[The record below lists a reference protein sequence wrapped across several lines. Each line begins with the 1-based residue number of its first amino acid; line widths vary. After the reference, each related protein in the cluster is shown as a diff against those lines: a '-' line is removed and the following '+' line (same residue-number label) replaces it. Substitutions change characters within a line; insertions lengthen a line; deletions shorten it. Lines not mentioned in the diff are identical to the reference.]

1 MRIPFDSLT
10 LAAVVGELRRLVG
23 CRVQQASQ
31 PDDTTLVLGLYGPG
45 GESWLLLSWHAEIAR
60 VHLSFRKPRNAPI
73 PSGLLQAVRAH
84 VVGGR
89 LESVEQ
95 QGFDRVVRLS
105 FRGPKGRRDLVLEA
119 MGKHSNLAL
128 LDDGGRILSC
138 GKVVG
143 RSKSRRPVLPGH
155 PYAPPPFAARPSL
168 LDATDP
174 SGLEDREGAS
184 PFLLKWIRAHP
195 GGFDAAMTD
204 VRAAAGGAAGAY
216 LSPGH
221 GAYPLNPA
229 ALGLEAFERPSISVA
244 LDQHYSAHLVRVSF
258 EQARSSLEGQLRRV
272 LAARLRALEGVRQG
286 LEEAAEA
293 DSVTRQAELILA
305 FGPSTEPGSRSVP
318 AFDAEGRPVEL
329 TIDAEAGWLGTAE
342 RLFAKAK
349 RLKAAAR
356 ELAIRMG
363 RLTEEIGDLEAYLA
377 KLGSA
382 SQLRE
387 VEEVREVA
395 AARRW
400 LSQQRSSKG
409 GEAERAFDG
418 HRIREVSGPAGVV
431 ALVGLNAE
439 ANDYLTT
446 RVAKP
451 NDLWLHVRGAVSA
464 HVVIPTGNRPERIT
478 REQLEWAA
486 RLAVEN
492 SPSKHSGF
500 VPVDY
505 TLKKHVRKPR
515 GSSPGAVFYTH
526 EKTIHVER
534 EKGASAT

>member
-10 LAAVVGELRRLVG
+10 LAAVVAEVRRMVG

-31 PDDTTLVLGLYGPG
+31 PDADTLVLSLYGPG
-45 GESWLLLSWHAEIAR
+45 GESWLLLSWHAEFAR
-60 VHLSFRKPRNAPI
+60 MHLSFRKPRNAPA
-73 PSGLLQAVRAH
+73 PPGLLQAVRAH

-95 QGFDRVVRLS
+95 EGFDRIARLS
-105 FRGPKGRRDLVLEA
+105 FRGPKGRRQIVLEA

-128 LDDGGRILSC
+128 LDEAGRILSC

-143 RSKSRRPVLPGH
+143 RSKSRRPLVPGQ
-155 PYAPPPFAARPSL
+155 PYSPPPFDPKPSL
-168 LDATDP
+168 LDAAEP
-174 SGLEDREGAS
+174 SDLEHREGAS
-184 PFLLKWIRAHP
+184 PFLLKWIRTHGA
-195 GGFDAAMTD
+195 GFDAAIAE
-204 VRAAAGGAAGAY
+204 VRAAAAGAGGAY

-221 GAYPLNPA
+221 GAYPLDPRP
-229 ALGLEAFERPSISVA
+229 LGLESFARPSISVA
-244 LDQHYSAHLVRVSF
+244 LDQHYSAHLVRVAF
-258 EQARSSLEGQLRRV
+258 EQARSSLEGQLRRI
-272 LAARLRALEGVRQG
+272 LEARRRALEGVRQG
-286 LEEAAEA
+286 LDESDAAE
-293 DSVTRQAELILA
+293 VLTRQAELLLA
-305 FGPSTEPGSRSVP
+305 FGPSAEAGSHTVT
-318 AFDAEGRPVEL
+318 AFDADGRPVEL
-329 TIDAEAGWLGTAE
+329 AFDPEAGWLGTAE
-342 RLFAKAK
+342 RLFARAK

-356 ELAIRMG
+356 ELGIRKV
-363 RLTEEIGDLEAYLA
+363 RLTEELGDLEAALQ
-377 KLGSA
+377 KLRTA
-382 SQLRE
+382 TQMRE
-387 VEEVREVA
+387 VEEVRELA

-400 LSQQRSSKG
+400 LSQQQPGKA
-409 GEAERAFDG
+409 GEAERPFEG
-418 HRIREVSGPAGVV
+418 HRVREVHGPGGVV

-464 HVVIPTGNRPERIT
+464 HVVIPTGNRPERVT

-515 GSSPGAVFYTH
+515 GSAPGGVFYTH

-534 EKGASAT
+534 EKRAPAP